1 MPGHREGVPE
11 MNHADHQRHPLVPV
25 VRGVE
30 RQDQELRRGMPLPLL
45 PVPSTAA
52 PGSRPSLPPPAPV
65 PREGSG
71 RHRRRPT
78 PAVPGVPSRSILA
91 LPGLLPPNL
100 GRAVVCQERT
110 FQPQGQTRRRQP
122 WTEDRCRLSL
132 WHRGYF
138 AGVRRMTTG
147 RKLGGGH
154 GDLGQHMVRTGAR
167 PLQTER
173 RPRYWPMSRFS
184 GTTPTDA
191 AISRPLR
198 HSKSDSSE
206 ESMVAMTDSRQ
217 ADCAATRYG
226 IARPGL
232 SAIGLGVPG
241 SRPPVRPSS
250 QSRVRHEAV
259 MLT

>member
-1 MPGHREGVPE
+1 MGLSPRIRNSVAGCPCHCFPYPARQFREAGRHFHLLHRSSGEDPVGIVAGPPPQFLACHLE
-11 MNHADHQRHPLVPV
+11 ASLRFQDCCRRILAEPLCA
-25 VRGVE
+25 
-30 RQDQELRRGMPLPLL
+30 RRGPF
-45 PVPSTAA
+45 SHRA
-52 PGSRPSLPPPAPV
+52 RP
-65 PREGSG
+65 
-71 RHRRRPT
+71 
-78 PAVPGVPSRSILA
+78 
-91 LPGLLPPNL
+91 
-100 GRAVVCQERT
+100 
-110 FQPQGQTRRRQP
+110 RRRQP

-138 AGVRRMTTG
+138 AGVRRMTTD
-147 RKLGGGH
+147 RELGGGH

-184 GTTPTDA
+184 GATPTGA
-191 AISRPLR
+191 AISCPLR
-198 HSKSDSSE
+198 HPKSDSSE

-241 SRPPVRPSS
+241 SRPPVRPCS